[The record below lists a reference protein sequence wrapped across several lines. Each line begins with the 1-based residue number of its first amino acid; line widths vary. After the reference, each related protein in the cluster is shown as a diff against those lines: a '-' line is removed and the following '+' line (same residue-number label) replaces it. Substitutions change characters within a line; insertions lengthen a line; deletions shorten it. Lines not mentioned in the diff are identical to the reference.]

1 MMTAEET
8 KEPLGYAVAIFVAFA
23 ALVAAANV
31 VFGGR
36 PDAVGEGRAVVGAV
50 LLFVGAVTLVGLA
63 APLWLAGRGRLTLP
77 VWPTPGTGD
86 NALAVLL
93 AVFLFARVEM
103 LVAIFAEGRAWGPAA
118 VTFFGPAA
126 MHLASVTATIGVLL
140 PAFKR
145 RMPVAPAATL
155 AALAWVVY
163 HVAQFHAFPEGRNI
177 SQLVVLAVF
186 GLGYAL
192 YYFWSRSLIL
202 TAALQHLVATT
213 TLVYKGDYRFGS
225 IDVPFYYSVVVVGVF
240 LIFIVAK
247 RRRYAAER
255 FTHF

>member
-1 MMTAEET
+1 MAEET
-8 KEPLGYAVAIFVAFA
+8 KEPLGYALAIFVAFV

-31 VFGGR
+31 VFGGP
-36 PDAVGEGRAVVGAV
+36 PDVVAEGRAVGGAV

-93 AVFLFARVEM
+93 VVFLFARVEM
-103 LVAIFAEGRAWGPAA
+103 LVAIFTEGRAWGAA
-118 VTFFGPAA
+118 AATFLGPAA
-126 MHLASVTATIGVLL
+126 IHLASVTATIGVLL
-140 PAFKR
+140 PAFKK
-145 RMPVAPAATL
+145 RMPVAPAAAL
-155 AALAWVVY
+155 ASLAWVVY
-163 HVAQFHAFPEGRNI
+163 HAAQFHTFPEGRNI

-192 YYFWSRSLIL
+192 YYFWSRSLFL
-202 TAALQHLVATT
+202 TALLQHLVATT
-213 TLVYKGDYRFGS
+213 TFIYQGDYGSGS
-225 IDVPFYYSVVVVGVF
+225 IDVPFYYSIVVVGAF
-240 LIFIVAK
+240 LIFAAAK
-247 RRRYAAER
+247 RRLYAAER